1 LYNGGFDDKAI
12 MARSGHRSDA
22 VHCYKRPSI
31 VQELSVSKALDVPD
45 DDERSGVKRP
55 RCATASEASLQNVD
69 DSVSMNSARNECSSC
84 IRIELPDN
92 IDTVIISKNG
102 REIKVTV

>member
-1 LYNGGFDDKAI
+1 
-12 MARSGHRSDA
+12 MWTT
-22 VHCYKRPSI
+22 P
-31 VQELSVSKALDVPD
+31 KALGIPD

-55 RCATASEASLQNVD
+55 RCAATASVSSEASLQNVD
-69 DSVSMNSARNECSSC
+69 ASVSMNSARNECSSC

-92 IDTVIISKNG
+92 IDTVIVSKNG